1 MQSKRLPI
9 LFLLFMISYTYG
21 HATFSSGNTATEVAT
36 QITGPGSTITSPVIV
51 NGAGTQVGIYSDGIA
66 NAGLQLDSG
75 IILTTGTVTESFSTN
90 SATGISLGPGLT
102 FSDGDLTA
110 IDANAI
116 NDVVIFEFD
125 ATLDALAT
133 VLTIDYQFMSDEY
146 NEYVC
151 SAFNDIFGYFISG
164 PGITGT
170 QNIALVPGTSN
181 AVTIA
186 SINNGSVG
194 GFGDIGDCI
203 DLTQSALFTDNSGGA
218 ITMEYDGITNKIRAS
233 ATGLTPGETYTVKF
247 AIADVA
253 DGAFDSAILIDVIS
267 GFPDDD
273 DDGIA
278 NDVDLDDDNDG
289 IYDTVE
295 DANLDNDNNPLS
307 NPTDTDADG
316 IPNYL
321 DLDSDGDG
329 IPDNVEAQTTNGY
342 ISPGSFTDTNLDG
355 VNDVYAGGL
364 TPVNTDG
371 TDNPD
376 YLDTD
381 SDNDNT
387 DDTTEASITFSG
399 NIGNNGLD
407 NGLESIDDYS
417 DPNGTLDD
425 PTTLPDSDSDV
436 GSGGDVDYRDAIT
449 LGDND
454 SDGVSNPLDVDDD
467 NDGILDIVELDCSNP
482 AVTFV
487 TTVDAF
493 WNFDNNTNDSANSN
507 NENGAVAVTYSPNAI
522 EGTAS
527 ILFDGATSIRYSQDG
542 GFMESAYTNI
552 SFSAWIIPSSLT
564 GTSIIYEEGGGTHG
578 AAMWLN
584 NNILTF
590 SARNNTVQ
598 VDVTHP
604 TPLSLDGQWHHVA
617 GTFDNGDLIVYLDG
631 VPSSTVA
638 AGFTNVPRHG
648 NNGGVGGEV
657 GNGNPIGSSG
667 FFSGYMDAVRY
678 SNSTTWS
685 PTDINTEAQ
694 NSCNASLD
702 TDSDGIPNYLDLD
715 SDGDGIPD
723 NVEAQTT
730 NAYIAPNNA
739 YDATGLDTAYSSGLT
754 PVNTDGTDNPDYLDT
769 DSDNEG
775 SDDTVEAGLTLAG
788 ILGSNG
794 LDTNIATTADY
805 SDVNGTI
812 NDPTTLPDSDSD
824 LGGGGDV
831 DFRDDTVDIN
841 LGSGNLLW
849 LRSDIQAATSLWE
862 DQSGNNF
869 DATSGVTADPDL
881 NSNQINFYPA
891 FNFNGSTQSLTITG
905 GILGTASYNSLWVYI
920 VSSTDV
926 IQNSSIFREEI
937 ASGERLGS
945 HLPWGDSNLYFDFGT
960 TSPTGGRINA
970 AWGSSIN
977 TFNLWNFGNSN
988 ATSNPASSN
997 KSLYR
1002 DGLLFATNNTFDAT
1016 VQGNSQ
1022 DFQIATDGT
1031 NFHDG
1036 KIAEMIIFADVPTSL
1051 EQQKVQSYLAIKYG
1065 ITLDT
1070 SDNDAGVTE
1079 GDYIASDETTKYWDF
1094 TANSTYHNDVA
1105 GIGRDDT
1112 QVLNNKQSK
1121 SANSDR
1127 IVTMGL
1133 GQISVTNAANGN
1145 TFSADKQFLVWGNDN
1160 TALGA
1165 TSTSGILCATD
1176 LRLDRNWKIVET
1188 GSVGTVE
1195 IAAVKS
1201 TIDTYLVNASR
1212 PKAMIVADDETYT
1225 TNLEFVSLTEE
1236 TVDGV
1241 AQYTGTYDFNG
1252 TKFFTFVEVGGITWS
1267 GSTSSW
1273 AGGQGA
1279 GGAPSTNVLDN
1290 NQLLTIDAEGTG
1302 NQATLPENA
1311 QVGCVWVTA
1320 GSKLMVPT
1328 DQFLQIAD
1336 QLFLE
1341 GEIRLLG
1348 SAQLVQTHAGAS
1360 QVTGSGNLYVD
1371 QNSPLT
1377 SIYRYNYW
1385 TSPVNSVSGTGFT
1398 VGEVMKDGTL
1408 PTTENSTPLDI
1419 NFTSGLD
1426 GALTSPIT
1434 ISNYWIYGYLNGL
1447 SDATWVQLFD
1457 SGTFEISEGYIMKGP
1472 GAAQNYTFVGSPN
1485 DGDYTTSISAG
1496 FLSLLGNPYPSAI
1509 DSQVFFTDNNGVV
1522 DALYFWE
1529 HQGDSNNHN
1538 TNGYIGG
1545 YGMLNAS
1552 MSVAGVAP
1560 SNDDTGGQ
1568 GAFVYTAPGRYIPI
1582 GQGFFVEADG
1592 AGTVTFNNS
1601 QRVFERETGDGGSD
1615 SEFFRNNSNGSNTN
1629 EEDLAILKF
1638 GLDYINDE
1646 GDELHRQ
1653 IGISFKEG
1661 NTRFKDT
1668 GYDSDIFDLN
1678 ATDLYFSFREVRQ
1691 GLAIAGIEE
1700 ISDDTEFPIAIQ
1712 TSNDHNI
1719 TLRIDEIY
1727 NIDRDVFLE
1736 DKVTGQIYDLEDP
1749 IELNLP
1755 IGTYKDRFYVKFGE
1769 SSLSNTTP
1777 LVEDTLIYVDQNL
1790 EELIVKNIP
1799 NSLDLNSVKIYNIL
1813 GQEVRKFET
1822 SNPSQEHTFS
1832 VKGINTNVYIVH
1844 LEFENYTLKRKIVI
1858 EYRISVIK

>member
-1 MQSKRLPI
+1 
-9 LFLLFMISYTYG
+9 MISYAQG
-21 HATFSSGNTATEVAT
+21 QATFSSGSTATDLAT
-36 QITGPGSTITSPVIV
+36 QITGPGITITSPSIV
-51 NGAGTQVGIYSDGIA
+51 NGAGTQVGIYSNGIA
-66 NAGLQLDSG
+66 GAGLQLDSG
-75 IILTTGTVTESFSTN
+75 IILTTGDVTESFSTN
-90 SATGISLGPGLT
+90 SETGISLGPGTT
-102 FSDGDLTA
+102 FSDADLTA
-110 IDANAI
+110 IDANAT
-116 NDVVIFEFD
+116 NDVVVFQFD
-125 ATLDALAT
+125 ATLDAFAT

-146 NEYVC
+146 NEYAC

-181 AVTIA
+181 PVTIA

-194 GFGDIGDCI
+194 GFGDISNCI
-203 DLTQSALFTDNSGGA
+203 DLTQSALFTDNSGGT

-233 ATGLTPGETYTVKF
+233 ATGLTPGATYTVKF

-253 DGAFDSAILIDVIS
+253 DGAFDSSILIDVIS

-295 DANLDNDNNPLS
+295 DDNLDNDNNPLS

-329 IPDNVEAQTTNGY
+329 IPDNTEAQTTNGY
-342 ISPGSFTDTNLDG
+342 IAPGTFTDTNLDG

-371 TDNPD
+371 TDNQD

-381 SDNDNT
+381 SDNDGSN
-387 DDTTEASITFSG
+387 DDVEAAITFSG
-399 NIGNNGLD
+399 NVGNNGLD

-417 DPNGTLDD
+417 DANGTLDD
-425 PTTLPDSDSDV
+425 PTTLPDSDGDV
-436 GSGGDVDYRDAIT
+436 GSGGDVDYRDAVT

-454 SDGVSNPLDVDDD
+454 GDGVSDALDIDDD

-487 TTVDAF
+487 TTADAF
-493 WNFDNNTNDSANSN
+493 WNMDNTTDDSINSN
-507 NENGAVAVTYSPNAI
+507 NENGTAAVTYSPNAI

-527 ILFDGATSIRYSQDG
+527 ILFDGSTTIRYSQDG
-542 GFMESAYTNI
+542 GFMEQSYTAI
-552 SFSAWIIPSSLT
+552 SFSAWIIPTSLT
-564 GTSIIYEEGGGTHG
+564 GVQIIYEEGGGTNG
-578 AAMWLN
+578 AVLWLN
-584 NNILTF
+584 GSTLTF
-590 SARNNTVQ
+590 TTRNGGGGSQ
-598 VDVTHP
+598 VDLAHP
-604 TPLSLDGQWHHVA
+604 TSLTLDGQWHHVA
-617 GTFDNGDLIVYLDG
+617 ATFDNGDLTVYLDG
-631 VPSSTVA
+631 VASSTLA
-638 AGFTNVPRHG
+638 AGYTTIPGHG
-648 NNGGVGGEV
+648 NNGGLGGAVGGASSLTS
-657 GNGNPIGSSG
+657 NGNYN
-667 FFSGYMDAVRY
+667 GYMDAVRY
-678 SNSTTWS
+678 SNSQAWS
-685 PTDINTEAQ
+685 SSDITTEAQ
-694 NSCNASLD
+694 NSCNPNLD
-702 TDSDGIPNYLDLD
+702 TDTDGIPNYLDLD
-715 SDGDGIPD
+715 ADGDGIPD
-723 NVEAQTT
+723 NVEAQAT
-730 NAYIAPNNA
+730 NSYVTPNGV
-739 YDATGLDTAYSSGLT
+739 YDASGLDTAYSSGLT
-754 PVNTDGTDNPDYLDT
+754 PVNTDGTDNSDYLDT

-775 SDDTVEAGLTLAG
+775 SDDTTEAGLTLAG
-788 ILGSNG
+788 VIGSNG

-805 SDVNGTI
+805 SDVNGTL

-824 LGGGGDV
+824 LGTGGDV

-841 LGSGNLLW
+841 LGTGNLLW
-849 LRSDIQAATSLWE
+849 LRADIQASSSLWE
-862 DQSGNNF
+862 DQSGNDF

-891 FNFNGSTQSLTITG
+891 FNFNGSTQSLSISG

-945 HLPWGDSNLYFDFGT
+945 HLPWGDSNVYFDFGT
-960 TSPTGGRINA
+960 TSPTGGRISA
-970 AWGSSIN
+970 AWGSSTN

-988 ATSNPASSN
+988 STSNPASSN

-1016 VQGNSQ
+1016 VQGDSQ

-1036 KIAEMIIFADVPTSL
+1036 KIAEMIIFADVPASL

-1079 GDYIASDETTKYWDF
+1079 GDYIASDQTTKYWDF
-1094 TANSTYHNDVA
+1094 TANAGYHNDVA

-1127 IVTMGL
+1127 IVTIGL

-1145 TFSADKQFLVWGNDN
+1145 VFSADKNFLVWGNDN
-1160 TALGA
+1160 TTLGA
-1165 TSTSGILCATD
+1165 TSTAGILCATD

-1195 IAAVKS
+1195 IAAVKA

-1225 TNLEFVSLTEE
+1225 TNVEFVSLSEE

-1241 AQYTGTYDFNG
+1241 TQYTGTYDFDG

-1290 NQLLTIDAEGTG
+1290 DQLLTIDAEGTG
-1302 NQATLPENA
+1302 NQATLPEDA

-1341 GEIRLLG
+1341 GEIRLIG
-1348 SAQLVQTHAGAS
+1348 TAQLIQTHSGAS
-1360 QVTGSGNLYVD
+1360 QVTGSGNLHVD
-1371 QNSPLT
+1371 QNSPLN

-1385 TSPVNSVSGTGFT
+1385 TSPVNSISDTGYT
-1398 VGEVMKDGTL
+1398 VADVMKDGTS

-1419 NFTSGLD
+1419 NFTTGLD

-1447 SDATWVQLFD
+1447 TDATWIQLFD
-1457 SGTFEISEGYIMKGP
+1457 SGTFEISEGYILKGP
-1472 GAAQNYTFVGSPN
+1472 GAPQNYTFVGSPN
-1485 DGDYTTSISAG
+1485 DGDYTTSISSG

-1509 DSQVFFTDNNGVV
+1509 DSQVFFTDNDGVV

-1529 HQGDSNNHN
+1529 HQDDSNSHD
-1538 TNGYIGG
+1538 TEGYIGG

-1560 SNDDTGGQ
+1560 TNDDTGGQ
-1568 GAFVYTAPGRYIPI
+1568 GAFAYTAPGRYIPI

-1601 QRVFERETGDGGSD
+1601 QRVFERESGEGGTD
-1615 SEFFRNNSNGSNTN
+1615 SNFFRNNSNGSNAN
-1629 EEDLAILKF
+1629 EDNLPILKF

-1653 IGISFKEG
+1653 IGISFKQG
-1661 NTRFKDT
+1661 NSRSKDT

-1678 ATDLYFSFREVRQ
+1678 GTDIYFSFREIRQ

-1700 ISDDTEFPIAIQ
+1700 ISDNTEFPIAIQ
-1712 TSNDHNI
+1712 SSNTNAL
-1719 TLRIDEIY
+1719 TLRIDEIH

-1736 DKVTGQIYDLEDP
+1736 DKVTGQIYDLANP
-1749 IELNLP
+1749 VVLNLP

-1769 SSLSNTTP
+1769 SSLDNETTQ
-1777 LVEDTLIYVDQNL
+1777 LESALIFVDQNTD
-1790 EELIVKNIP
+1790 ELIIKNIP
-1799 NSLDLNSVKIYNIL
+1799 NSFDLNSIQIVNIL

-1822 SNPSQEHTFS
+1822 TNRHEDYAFS
-1832 VKGINTNVYIVH
+1832 LRGLKTNVYMVH
-1844 LEFENYTLKRKIVI
+1844 LEFENYSLKRKIVL
-1858 EYRISVIK
+1858 E